1 MTALS
6 SAARK
11 SSRTGPGSLRAGRVL
26 MLIENTPAPADRRV
40 WPEAKALRD
49 AGYQVS
55 IICPKGYGQYEESY
69 VCIDG
74 IAIYRYRLPAV
85 RNKYLAYIAEYGIAL
100 LMAFLLSFKVLFQR
114 GFDVIH
120 AANPPDIFFLIGLFY
135 RPLGKKYIFDQH
147 DLSPEMFKVKFGH
160 YMRPLYRLQLFL
172 EACSY
177 QTAHLVITSNT
188 SQKEFALE
196 RGHCHTS
203 NVFVVRNGPNLD
215 QMKPVI
221 PEPALKGGRQYL
233 LAYLGVMNIQD
244 GVEYALYALHD
255 LVHKRGRQD
264 VSLVLM
270 GDGDNAAALR
280 ALAHELGL
288 DEYVNFTGWTESRDV
303 LRYLTVV
310 DVGLSP
316 DPQNGL
322 NEFSTMIKTMEY
334 MAMGKPVVALD
345 LAETRISAQEA
356 ALYAVPNRIEDF
368 AGKIEMLLDNQE
380 PRCKMGALGRKRIEE
395 VLSWDYSK
403 RDLLL
408 AYETLFPVKT
418 RFLVSDALTSSTRK

>member
-1 MTALS
+1 M
-6 SAARK
+6 
-11 SSRTGPGSLRAGRVL
+11 
-26 MLIENTPAPADRRV
+26 
-40 WPEAKALRD
+40 
-49 AGYQVS
+49 
-55 IICPKGYGQYEESY
+55 
-69 VCIDG
+69 
-74 IAIYRYRLPAV
+74 
-85 RNKYLAYIAEYGIAL
+85 
-100 LMAFLLSFKVLFQR
+100 
-114 GFDVIH
+114 
-120 AANPPDIFFLIGLFY
+120 
-135 RPLGKKYIFDQH
+135 
-147 DLSPEMFKVKFGH
+147 KFGH

-264 VSLVLM
+264 VSLVLI

-280 ALAHELGL
+280 ALAHELEL
-288 DEYVNFTGWTESRDV
+288 DEYVNFTGWMESRDV

-322 NEFSTMIKTMEY
+322 SEFSTTIKTMEY
-334 MAMGKPVVALD
+334 MAMGKPVVAFD

-368 AGKIEMLLDNQE
+368 ADKIEMLLDNQE

-408 AYETLFPVKT
+408 AYETLLPVKN
-418 RFLVSDALTSSTRK
+418 RFLVSDGITLSTRK